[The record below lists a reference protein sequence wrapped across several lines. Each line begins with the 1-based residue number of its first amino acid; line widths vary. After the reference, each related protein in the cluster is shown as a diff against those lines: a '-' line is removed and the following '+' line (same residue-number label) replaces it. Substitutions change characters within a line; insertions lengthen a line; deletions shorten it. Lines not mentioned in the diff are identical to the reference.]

1 MRLFGFEIN
10 RQQEKDK
17 DQVLSFAEPMNDDGA
32 LTIGTALGGSYGM
45 YLDIEGSAKTEA
57 QLVTTYRQMTLNPE
71 IQQAIDEVINEAI
84 SVNTFDKVV
93 NIILDETKVSVKLKE
108 KIVEEFDNILTLLDF
123 SNNAYDIFSKFYVDG
138 RLNYH
143 VIIDPKDLKR
153 GILELRYLDPRK
165 IRLIRE
171 MNNKETQVQGIN
183 ANFKKIKNEY
193 YMYSDNGFGASSTS
207 YYSNSIN
214 GLRISKDS
222 VVRVTSGL
230 LSENNSV
237 VYSYL
242 HRAIKSLNQLRML
255 EDATVIYTMT
265 RAPERRVFY
274 VDVGNLP
281 KAKAE
286 QYLHDMMARHK
297 NKVIYDPVSGEIR
310 DDRKMM
316 TMTEDYW
323 FPRREGNR
331 STEVT
336 TLQGGASLLTNENIM
351 YFQNKLYKSLNVPI
365 GRLQPETMYSF
376 GRSSEIT
383 REELKFNKFIRRIRT
398 KFSTLF
404 DKCLERQL
412 ILKGII
418 SPEEWKEIQNLI
430 KYEFVQ
436 DSYFEELK
444 EAEILNEKVNTL
456 RNIEDLIGKYYSRQW
471 VIKNVLH
478 MSDDETR
485 TMLRQIDAERAA
497 GIYND
502 TIPGQTDETG
512 QPVQDAP
519 EYSMLDLLDQEEK
532 EQEKMNKKDAPETSQ
547 QRSERI
553 KESFNRYK

>member
-1 MRLFGFEIN
+1 MRLFGFEII
-10 RQQEKDK
+10 RSEEKDK
-17 DQVLSFAEPMNDDGA
+17 DQSLSFAEPINDDGA
-32 LTIGTALGGSYGM
+32 LTIGTALGGAYGM

-71 IQQAIDEVINEAI
+71 IQQAVDEIVNEAI
-84 SVNTFDKVV
+84 SVDAHSKVV
-93 NIILDETKVSVKLKE
+93 EIVLDETKLPARLKD
-108 KIVEEFDNILTLLDF
+108 KITEEFENILTLLDF
-123 SNNAYDIFSKFYVDG
+123 SNNAYEIFSKFYVDG

-143 VIIDPKDLKR
+143 VIIDSKQPKR

-171 MNNKETQVQGIN
+171 MNNKEKQVQGIN
-183 ANFKKIKNEY
+183 ANFKRIKNEY
-193 YMYSDNGFGASSTS
+193 YMYSDNGFGAQTQSN
-207 YYSNSIN
+207 YSNSIT

-222 VVRVTSGL
+222 VVRVTSGI

-297 NKVIYDPVSGEIR
+297 NKVIYDPTTGEIR

-336 TLQGGASLLTNENIM
+336 TLQGGASLLTNDNIM
-351 YFQNKLYKSLNVPI
+351 YFQNKLYKALNVPI
-365 GRLQPETMYSF
+365 GRLQPEAMYSI

-383 REELKFNKFIRRIRT
+383 REELKFSKFVRRIRT

-418 SPEEWKEIQNLI
+418 TPDDWKEIQNYI
-430 KYEFVQ
+430 KYDFIQ

-444 EAEILNEKVNTL
+444 ESEILNEKITTL

-478 MSDDETR
+478 MNDDEIR

-497 GIYND
+497 GLY
-502 TIPGQTDETG
+502 GQEVGPDG
-512 QPVQDAP
+512 QPIEGGQEINMIDILDKEDAAQAA
-519 EYSMLDLLDQEEK
+519 EREK
-532 EQEKMNKKDAPETSQ
+532 PAPETAQ
-547 QRSERI
+547 QRNERI
-553 KESFNRYK
+553 R

>member
-1 MRLFGFEIN
+1 MRLFGFEIL

-17 DQVLSFAEPMNDDGA
+17 DLTLSFAEPMNDDGA

-45 YLDIEGSAKTEA
+45 YLDIEGSAKTES

-71 IQQAIDEVINEAI
+71 IQQAVDEVVNEAI

-93 NIILDETKVSVKLKE
+93 DIVLDETKLPVKLKE
-108 KIVEEFDNILTLLDF
+108 IIAEEFENILTLLDF
-123 SNNAYDIFSKFYVDG
+123 SNNAYDIFTKFYVDG

-143 VIIDPKDLKR
+143 VIIDPKDTKR
-153 GILELRYLDPRK
+153 GIVELRYLDPRK

-171 MNNKETQVQGIN
+171 MNNKESQVQGIN
-183 ANFKKIKNEY
+183 ANFKRIKNEY
-193 YMYSDNGFGASSTS
+193 YMYSDNGFGSSTAS

-222 VVRVTSGL
+222 IVRITSGL

-237 VYSYL
+237 VYSYM

-297 NKVIYDPVSGEIR
+297 NKVIYDPTSGEIR

-323 FPRREGNR
+323 FPRRDGNK
-331 STEVT
+331 STEVD

-365 GRLQPETMYSF
+365 GRLQPENMYSF

-383 REELKFNKFIRRIRT
+383 REELKFTKFVRRIRT
-398 KFSTLF
+398 KFSVMF

-412 ILKGII
+412 ILKGIL
-418 SPEEWKEIQNLI
+418 SPEEWREIQNYI

-436 DSYFEELK
+436 DSYFQELK
-444 EAEILNEKVNTL
+444 EAEILNEKINTL
-456 RNIEDLIGKYYSRQW
+456 RNVEDLIGKYYSKEW
-471 VIKNVLH
+471 VVRNILH
-478 MSDDETR
+478 MDDDQIR
-485 TMLRQIDAERAA
+485 TMYRQIDNERRA
-497 GIYND
+497 GLYID
-502 TIPGQTDETG
+502 PDAQTTDENG
-512 QPVQDAP
+512 NPIQQQPPQETV
-519 EYSMLDLLDQEEK
+519 SFLDLIDFEQEQQEK
-532 EQEKMNKKDAPETSQ
+532 ERKMDAPETSQ
-547 QRSERI
+547 QRNDRV
-553 KESFNRYK
+553 K

>member
-1 MRLFGFEIN
+1 MRLFGFEII
-10 RQQEKDK
+10 RSEEKDK
-17 DQVLSFAEPMNDDGA
+17 DQSLSFAEPINDDGA
-32 LTIGTALGGSYGM
+32 LTIGTALGGAYGM

-57 QLVTTYRQMTLNPE
+57 QLVTTYRQMTINPE
-71 IQQAIDEVINEAI
+71 IQQAVDEIVNEAI
-84 SVNTFDKVV
+84 SVDTHDKVV
-93 NIILDETKVSVKLKE
+93 EIVLDETKLPSRLKD
-108 KIVEEFDNILTLLDF
+108 KITSEFENILTLLDF
-123 SNNAYDIFSKFYVDG
+123 SNNAYEIFSKFYVDG

-143 VIIDPKDLKR
+143 VIIDPKQPKR

-171 MNNKETQVQGIN
+171 MNNKEKQIQGIN
-183 ANFKKIKNEY
+183 ANFKRIKNEY
-193 YMYSDNGFGASSTS
+193 YMYSDNGFGAQNTNN
-207 YYSNSIN
+207 YSNSIS

-222 VVRVTSGL
+222 VVRVTSGI

-237 VYSYL
+237 VFSYL

-297 NKVIYDPVSGEIR
+297 NKVIYDPTSGEIR

-336 TLQGGASLLTNENIM
+336 TLQGGASLLTNDNIM
-351 YFQNKLYKSLNVPI
+351 YFQNKLYNALNVPI
-365 GRLQPETMYSF
+365 GRLQPENAYSL

-383 REELKFNKFIRRIRT
+383 REELKFSKFVRRIRT

-418 SPEEWKEIQNLI
+418 TPDEWKEIQNYI
-430 KYEFVQ
+430 KYDFMK

-444 EAEILNEKVNTL
+444 ESEILNEKVTTL
-456 RNIEDLIGKYYSRQW
+456 RNVEDLVGKYYSRQW
-471 VIKNVLH
+471 VIKNILR
-478 MSDDETR
+478 MNEDEMR
-485 TMLRQIDAERAA
+485 TMIRQMDAERSI
-497 GIYND
+497 GLYG
-502 TIPGQTDETG
+502 TEVGTDG
-512 QPVQDAP
+512 QPVETDDSI
-519 EYSMLDLLDQEEK
+519 SMLDLLDQENAAQAAERDK
-532 EQEKMNKKDAPETSQ
+532 PAPETAQ
-547 QRSERI
+547 QRNERI
-553 KESFNRYK
+553 K

>member
-1 MRLFGFEIN
+1 MRLFGFEII
-10 RQQEKDK
+10 RSEEKDK
-17 DQVLSFAEPMNDDGA
+17 DQSLSFAEPINDDGA
-32 LTIGTALGGSYGM
+32 LTIGTALGGAYGM

-71 IQQAIDEVINEAI
+71 IQQAVDEIVNEAI
-84 SVNTFDKVV
+84 SVDAHSKVV
-93 NIILDETKVSVKLKE
+93 EIVLDETKLPARLKD
-108 KIVEEFDNILTLLDF
+108 KITEEFENILTLLDF
-123 SNNAYDIFSKFYVDG
+123 SNNAYEIFSKFYVDG

-143 VIIDPKDLKR
+143 VIIDSKQPKR

-171 MNNKETQVQGIN
+171 MNNKEKQVQGIN
-183 ANFKKIKNEY
+183 ANFKRIKNEY
-193 YMYSDNGFGASSTS
+193 YMYSDNGFGAQTQSN
-207 YYSNSIN
+207 YSNSIT

-222 VVRVTSGL
+222 VVRVTSGI

-297 NKVIYDPVSGEIR
+297 NKVIYDPTTGEIR

-336 TLQGGASLLTNENIM
+336 TLQGGASLLTNDNIM
-351 YFQNKLYKSLNVPI
+351 YFQNKLYKALNVPI
-365 GRLQPETMYSF
+365 GRLQPEAMYSI

-383 REELKFNKFIRRIRT
+383 REELKFSKFVRRIRT

-418 SPEEWKEIQNLI
+418 TPDDWKEIQNYI
-430 KYEFVQ
+430 KYDFIQ

-444 EAEILNEKVNTL
+444 ESEILNEKITTL

-478 MSDDETR
+478 MNDDEIR

-497 GIYND
+497 GLY
-502 TIPGQTDETG
+502 GQEVGTDG
-512 QPVQDAP
+512 QPIEGGQEINMIDILDKEDAAQAA
-519 EYSMLDLLDQEEK
+519 EREK
-532 EQEKMNKKDAPETSQ
+532 PAPETAQ
-547 QRSERI
+547 QRNERI
-553 KESFNRYK
+553 R

>member
-1 MRLFGFEIN
+1 MKLFGFEII
-10 RQQEKDK
+10 RPQEKDK
-17 DQVLSFAEPMNDDGA
+17 EQSLSFAEPMNDDGA

-71 IQQAIDEVINEAI
+71 IQQAVDEVVNEAI
-84 SVNTFDKVV
+84 NVNTFDKVV
-93 NIILDETKVSVKLKE
+93 EIVLDETKLSGKLKT
-108 KIVEEFDNILTLLDF
+108 KITEEFDNILTLLDF
-123 SNNAYDIFSKFYVDG
+123 SNNAYDIFTKFYVDG

-143 VIIDPKDLKR
+143 VIIDNKNPKR

-171 MNNKETQVQGIN
+171 MNNKETNVQGVN
-183 ANFKKIKNEY
+183 ANFKRIKNEY

-207 YYSNSIN
+207 YYANSIN

-297 NKVIYDPVSGEIR
+297 NKVIYDPISGEIR

-383 REELKFNKFIRRIRT
+383 REELKFNKFVRRVRT

-418 SPEEWKEIQNLI
+418 SPEEWKEIQNSI
-430 KYEFVQ
+430 KYDFIQ

-444 EAEILNEKVNTL
+444 EAEILNEKLNTL

-478 MSDDETR
+478 MSDEETKV
-485 TMLRQIDAERAA
+485 MLRQIDAERAA
-497 GIYND
+497 GVYND
-502 TIPGQTDETG
+502 PNNPAVDEKG
-512 QPVQDAP
+512 QPIETQS
-519 EYSMLDLLDQEEK
+519 EYSMLDLIDQEEK
-532 EQEKMNKKDAPETSQ
+532 EKEKDKNKDAPETSQ

-553 KESFNRYK
+553 KESFK

>member
-1 MRLFGFEIN
+1 MRLFGFEII
-10 RQQEKDK
+10 RAEEKDK
-17 DQVLSFAEPMNDDGA
+17 DQSLSFAEPINDDGA
-32 LTIGTALGGSYGM
+32 LTIGTALGGAYGM

-71 IQQAIDEVINEAI
+71 IQQAVDEIVNEAI
-84 SVNTFDKVV
+84 SVNTHEKVV
-93 NIILDETKVSVKLKE
+93 EIVLDETKLPARLKD
-108 KIVEEFDNILTLLDF
+108 KITEEFENILTLLDF
-123 SNNAYDIFSKFYVDG
+123 SNNGYDIFSKFYVDG

-143 VIIDPKDLKR
+143 VIIDTKQPKR

-171 MNNKETQVQGIN
+171 MNNKEKQVQGMN
-183 ANFKKIKNEY
+183 ANFKRIKNEY
-193 YMYSDNGFGASSTS
+193 YMYSDNGFGAQTASN
-207 YYSNSIN
+207 YSNSIT

-222 VVRVTSGL
+222 VVRVTSGI

-297 NKVIYDPVSGEIR
+297 NKVIYDPTSGEIR

-336 TLQGGASLLTNENIM
+336 TLQGGASLLTNDNIM
-351 YFQNKLYKSLNVPI
+351 YFQNKLYNALNVPI
-365 GRLQPETMYSF
+365 GRLRPESMYSL
-376 GRSSEIT
+376 GRASEIT
-383 REELKFNKFIRRIRT
+383 REELKFSKFVRRIRT
-398 KFSTLF
+398 KFSNLF

-418 SPEEWKEIQNLI
+418 TPDEWKEIQNYI
-430 KYEFVQ
+430 KYDFMQ

-444 EAEILNEKVNTL
+444 EAEILNEKITTL

-471 VIKNVLH
+471 VLKNVLH
-478 MSDDETR
+478 MNDDDTR
-485 TMLRQIDAERAA
+485 TMLRQIDAERAI
-497 GIYND
+497 GIYGMEVGPD
-502 TIPGQTDETG
+502 G
-512 QPVQDAP
+512 QPV
-519 EYSMLDLLDQEEK
+519 EGGKELGLIDLLDQEDAAQAAEREK
-532 EQEKMNKKDAPETSQ
+532 PAPETAQ
-547 QRSERI
+547 QRNERI
-553 KESFNRYK
+553 R

>member
-1 MRLFGFEIN
+1 MRLFGFEII
-10 RQQEKDK
+10 RSEEKDK
-17 DQVLSFAEPMNDDGA
+17 DSSLSFAEPINDDGA
-32 LTIGTALGGSYGM
+32 LTIGTALGGAYGM

-71 IQQAIDEVINEAI
+71 IQQAVDEIVNEAI
-84 SVNTFDKVV
+84 SVNSQDKVV
-93 NIILDETKVSVKLKE
+93 EIVLDETKLPARLKD
-108 KIVEEFDNILTLLDF
+108 KIIEEFENILTLLDF
-123 SNNAYDIFSKFYVDG
+123 SNNAYEIFSKFYVDG

-143 VIIDPKDLKR
+143 VIIDSKKPKR

-171 MNNKETQVQGIN
+171 MNNKEKQVQGIN
-183 ANFKKIKNEY
+183 ANFKRIKNEY
-193 YMYSDNGFGASSTS
+193 YMYSDNGFGAQTQSN
-207 YYSNSIN
+207 YSNSIT

-222 VVRVTSGL
+222 VVRVTSGI

-297 NKVIYDPVSGEIR
+297 NKVIYDPTTGDIR

-336 TLQGGASLLTNENIM
+336 TLQGGASLLTNDNIM
-351 YFQNKLYKSLNVPI
+351 YFQNKLYNALNVPI
-365 GRLQPETMYSF
+365 GRLRPENMYSI

-383 REELKFNKFIRRIRT
+383 REELKFSKFVKRIRS

-418 SPEEWKEIQNLI
+418 TPDEWKEIQNYI
-430 KYEFVQ
+430 KYDFIQ

-444 EAEILNEKVNTL
+444 EAEILNEKITTL
-456 RNIEDLIGKYYSRQW
+456 RNVEDLVGKYYSRQW
-471 VIKNVLH
+471 VIKNILH
-478 MSDDETR
+478 MNEDEMR
-485 TMLRQIDAERAA
+485 TMLRQIDAERSIGLYGAEV
-497 GIYND
+497 GPD
-502 TIPGQTDETG
+502 GQPIETG
-512 QPVQDAP
+512 K
-519 EYSMLDLLDQEEK
+519 EISMIDLIDQENAEQAAEREK
-532 EQEKMNKKDAPETSQ
+532 PAPETAQ
-547 QRSERI
+547 QRNERI
-553 KESFNRYK
+553 K

>member
-1 MRLFGFEIN
+1 MRLFGFEII
-10 RQQEKDK
+10 RAEEKDK
-17 DQVLSFAEPMNDDGA
+17 DQSLSFAEPINDDGA
-32 LTIGTALGGSYGM
+32 LTIGTALGGAYGM

-71 IQQAIDEVINEAI
+71 IQQAVDEIVNEAI
-84 SVNTFDKVV
+84 SVNTHEKVV
-93 NIILDETKVSVKLKE
+93 EIVLDETKLPARLKD
-108 KIVEEFDNILTLLDF
+108 KITEEFENILTLLDF
-123 SNNAYDIFSKFYVDG
+123 SNNGYDIFSKFYVDG

-143 VIIDPKDLKR
+143 VIIDTKQPKR

-171 MNNKETQVQGIN
+171 MNNKEKQVQGIN
-183 ANFKKIKNEY
+183 ANFKRIKNEY
-193 YMYSDNGFGASSTS
+193 YMYSDNGFGAQTASN
-207 YYSNSIN
+207 YSNSIT

-222 VVRVTSGL
+222 VVRVTSGI

-297 NKVIYDPVSGEIR
+297 NKVIYDPTSGEIR

-336 TLQGGASLLTNENIM
+336 TLQGGASLLTNDNIM
-351 YFQNKLYKSLNVPI
+351 YFQNKLYNALNVPI
-365 GRLQPETMYSF
+365 GRLRPESMYSL
-376 GRSSEIT
+376 GRASEIT
-383 REELKFNKFIRRIRT
+383 REELKFSKFVRRIRT
-398 KFSTLF
+398 KFSNLF

-418 SPEEWKEIQNLI
+418 TPDEWKEIQNYI
-430 KYEFVQ
+430 KYDFMQ

-444 EAEILNEKVNTL
+444 EAEILNEKITTL

-471 VIKNVLH
+471 VLKNVLH
-478 MSDDETR
+478 MNDDDVR
-485 TMLRQIDAERAA
+485 TMLRQIDAERAI
-497 GIYND
+497 GIYGMEVGPD
-502 TIPGQTDETG
+502 G
-512 QPVQDAP
+512 QPI
-519 EYSMLDLLDQEEK
+519 EGGKEIGLIDLLDREDAAQAAEREK
-532 EQEKMNKKDAPETSQ
+532 PAPETAQ
-547 QRSERI
+547 QRNERI
-553 KESFNRYK
+553 R

>member
-1 MRLFGFEIN
+1 MRLFGFEII
-10 RQQEKDK
+10 RSEEKDK
-17 DQVLSFAEPMNDDGA
+17 DSSLSFAEPINDDGA
-32 LTIGTALGGSYGM
+32 LTIGTALGGAYGM

-71 IQQAIDEVINEAI
+71 IQQAVDEIVNEAI
-84 SVNTFDKVV
+84 SVNSQDKVV
-93 NIILDETKVSVKLKE
+93 EIVLDETKLPARLKD
-108 KIVEEFDNILTLLDF
+108 KIIEEFENILTLLDF
-123 SNNAYDIFSKFYVDG
+123 SNNAYEIFSKFYVDG

-143 VIIDPKDLKR
+143 VIIDSKKPKR

-171 MNNKETQVQGIN
+171 MNNKEKQVQGIN
-183 ANFKKIKNEY
+183 ANFKRIKNEY
-193 YMYSDNGFGASSTS
+193 YMYSDNGFGAQTQSN
-207 YYSNSIN
+207 YSNSIT

-222 VVRVTSGL
+222 VVRVTSGI

-297 NKVIYDPVSGEIR
+297 NKVIYDPTTGDIR

-336 TLQGGASLLTNENIM
+336 TLQGGASLLTNDNIM
-351 YFQNKLYKSLNVPI
+351 YFQNKLYNALNVPI
-365 GRLQPETMYSF
+365 GRLRPENMYSI

-383 REELKFNKFIRRIRT
+383 REELKFSKFVKRIRS

-418 SPEEWKEIQNLI
+418 TPDEWKEIQNYI
-430 KYEFVQ
+430 KYDFIQ

-444 EAEILNEKVNTL
+444 EAEILNEKITTL
-456 RNIEDLIGKYYSRQW
+456 RNVEDLVGKYYSRQW
-471 VIKNVLH
+471 VIKNILH
-478 MSDDETR
+478 MNEDEMR
-485 TMLRQIDAERAA
+485 TMIRQIDAERSIGLYGAEV
-497 GIYND
+497 GPD
-502 TIPGQTDETG
+502 GQPIETG
-512 QPVQDAP
+512 K
-519 EYSMLDLLDQEEK
+519 EISMIDLIDQENAEQAAEREK
-532 EQEKMNKKDAPETSQ
+532 PAPETAQ
-547 QRSERI
+547 QRNERI
-553 KESFNRYK
+553 K

>member
-1 MRLFGFEIN
+1 MRLFGFEII
-10 RQQEKDK
+10 RPEEKDK
-17 DQVLSFAEPMNDDGA
+17 DSSLSFAEPINDDGA
-32 LTIGTALGGSYGM
+32 LTIGTALGGAYGM

-71 IQQAIDEVINEAI
+71 IQQAVDEIVNEAI
-84 SVNTFDKVV
+84 SVNSENKVV
-93 NIILDETKVSVKLKE
+93 EIVLDETKLPARLKD
-108 KIVEEFDNILTLLDF
+108 KITEEFENILTLLDF
-123 SNNAYDIFSKFYVDG
+123 SNNAYEIFSKFYVDG

-143 VIIDPKDLKR
+143 VIIDSKKPKR

-171 MNNKETQVQGIN
+171 MNNKEKQVQGIN
-183 ANFKKIKNEY
+183 ANFKRIKNEY
-193 YMYSDNGFGASSTS
+193 YMYSDNGFGAQTASN
-207 YYSNSIN
+207 YSNSIT

-222 VVRVTSGL
+222 VVRVTSGI

-297 NKVIYDPVSGEIR
+297 NKVIYDPTTGDIR

-336 TLQGGASLLTNENIM
+336 TLQGGASLLTNDNIM
-351 YFQNKLYKSLNVPI
+351 YFQNKLYKALNVPI
-365 GRLQPETMYSF
+365 GRLQPETMYSI

-383 REELKFNKFIRRIRT
+383 REELKFNKFIRRIRA

-418 SPEEWKEIQNLI
+418 TPDEWKEIQNYI
-430 KYEFVQ
+430 KYDFMQ
-436 DSYFEELK
+436 DGYFEELK
-444 EAEILNEKVNTL
+444 EAEILNEKITTL
-456 RNIEDLIGKYYSRQW
+456 RNVEDLIGKYYSRQW

-478 MSDDETR
+478 MNEEEMR
-485 TMLRQIDAERAA
+485 TMLRQIDAERSIGLYGAEV
-497 GIYND
+497 GPD
-502 TIPGQTDETG
+502 GQPIETG
-512 QPVQDAP
+512 N
-519 EYSMLDLLDQEEK
+519 EISMIDLIDQENAAQAAEREK
-532 EQEKMNKKDAPETSQ
+532 PAPETAQ
-547 QRSERI
+547 QRNERI
-553 KESFNRYK
+553 K